1 KWPPIMPSAACTTG
15 LICARF
21 NTPRSAAVLVFRTLF
36 SKSLT
41 RERKRMANEQ
51 DLGLSR
57 RDFVQSAV
65 SGAAL
70 AAVPIGVFAA
80 TPAKEADKAAVL
92 AQIPKMH
99 AANIKRLQE
108 WIALPSIAAEN
119 RNFPQGPEYMAKLA
133 QDAGFTN
140 VKLVPTSGKS
150 GVFGKI
156 DAGAKTTMAI
166 YFMYDVK
173 QFVPEEWSSPPLE
186 ARLVQKEGLGTVC
199 MGRGAVNQKGP
210 ENSFLSALLAFK
222 AAGKKLPVNLVL
234 VCEGEEEIASP
245 HFHDIVTHPEVLPEL
260 KKCVAVF
267 LPEAGQDRDG
277 GVQVSLGAK
286 GVVELE
292 LISSGEEWGR
302 GPAHDVHSSL
312 EAQVDSPTWHL
323 VQALNTLVEKDGHT
337 PAVEGFFEKA
347 KPLTAAQEQMI
358 KDHAAKTAE
367 STVKKALG
375 VQHWVHDKNWV
386 DSLMLLESR
395 PTINIEGLV
404 AGYTGP
410 GGKTVLPHKAVA
422 KIDMRLVPDMTAAD
436 TLAKLK
442 AHLAKNGF
450 ADIEVNMSGGYN
462 PTTTDGNS
470 KLIQTQL
477 ATYRQLGLDPQL
489 WPRSAGSWPGYVFT
503 DAPLS
508 LPAGHFGLG
517 HGTGAHAPDEYY
529 LIESTNPK
537 VQGLDGA
544 VASFVDYLYALA

>member
-1 KWPPIMPSAACTTG
+1 
-15 LICARF
+15 L
-21 NTPRSAAVLVFRTLF
+21 
-36 SKSLT
+36 
-41 RERKRMANEQ
+41 
-51 DLGLSR
+51 
-57 RDFVQSAV
+57 
-65 SGAAL
+65 L
-70 AAVPIGVFAA
+70 AAASGS
-80 TPAKEADKAAVL
+80 ADKAAVL

-99 AANIKRLQE
+99 GANIKRLQE

-119 RNFPQGPEYMAKLA
+119 RNYPQGPEYMAKLA
-133 QDAGFTN
+133 REAGFTA
-140 VKLVPTSGKS
+140 VEIIPTSGKP
-150 GVFGKI
+150 GVYGKI
-156 DAGAKTTMAI
+156 DAGAPTTLGV

-186 ARLVQKEGLGTVC
+186 ARLVKKDGLGTVC

-210 ENSFLSALLAFK
+210 ENSFLSALMAFQ

-234 VCEGEEEIASP
+234 VCEGEEEIGSP
-245 HFHDIVTHPEVLPEL
+245 HFHEVVKHPKVLGEL
-260 KKCVAVF
+260 KKCAGVF
-267 LPEAGQDRDG
+267 MPEAGQDRDG

-292 LISSGEEWGR
+292 MISTGEQWGR
-302 GPAHDVHSSL
+302 GPSHDVHSSL

-347 KPLTAAQEQMI
+347 KPLTPAQLAMI
-358 KDHAAKTAE
+358 KEHAAKTSEAMVQR
-367 STVKKALG
+367 SLG
-375 VQHWVHDKNWV
+375 VKHWVHDKNWF
-386 DSLMLLESR
+386 DSLVLLESK

-442 AHLAKNGF
+442 AHLAKHGY
-450 ADIEVNMSGGYN
+450 ADIEVNMSGGYD
-462 PTTTDGNS
+462 PTQTDPNS
-470 KLIQTQL
+470 SLIKTQL
-477 ATYRQLGLDPQL
+477 ATYRTLGVDPQL

-503 DAPLS
+503 GAPLN
-508 LPAGHFGLG
+508 LAAGHYGLG

-529 LIESTNPK
+529 VIESTNPK
-537 VQGLDGA
+537 VQKHNDP
-544 VASFVDYLYALA
+544 

>member
-1 KWPPIMPSAACTTG
+1 MSEDKDRDLSRREFVQGTMSGLALAA
-15 LICARF
+15 A
-21 NTPRSAAVLVFRTLF
+21 PAAVL
-36 SKSLT
+36 
-41 RERKRMANEQ
+41 A
-51 DLGLSR
+51 
-57 RDFVQSAV
+57 AA
-65 SGAAL
+65 SG
-70 AAVPIGVFAA
+70 
-80 TPAKEADKAAVL
+80 KDADKTAVL

-99 AANIKRLQE
+99 AENLKRLQE

-133 QDAGFTN
+133 QDAGFTG
-140 VKLVPTSGKS
+140 VKLIPTSGKP

-156 DAGAKTTMAI
+156 DAGARTTMAI

-173 QFVPEEWSSPPLE
+173 QFIPEEWSSPPLE
-186 ARLVQKEGLGTVC
+186 ARLVQKAALGTVC

-210 ENSFLSALLAFK
+210 ENSFLSALMAFK

-245 HFHDIVTHPEVLPEL
+245 HFHEVIATPDVLAEL
-260 KKCVAVF
+260 KRCVGVF
-267 LPEAGQDRDG
+267 MPEAGQDRDG

-292 LISSGEEWGR
+292 LISSGEKWGR

-337 PAVEGFFEKA
+337 PAVEGFFDKA
-347 KPLTAAQEQMI
+347 IPLTAAQEQMI
-358 KDHAAKTAE
+358 KEHAAKTAE
-367 STVKKALG
+367 ATVKQVLG

-442 AHLAKNGF
+442 AHLAKHGF
-450 ADIEVNMSGGYN
+450 ADIEVNMSGGYDSTQTE
-462 PTTTDGNS
+462 PGS

-477 ATYRQLGLDPQL
+477 ATYRKLGLDPQL

-503 DAPLS
+503 DAPLK

-529 LIESTNPK
+529 LIESSNPK

-544 VASFVDYLYALA
+544 IASFVEYLYALG

>member
-1 KWPPIMPSAACTTG
+1 MTND
-15 LICARF
+15 R
-21 NTPRSAAVLVFRTLF
+21 
-36 SKSLT
+36 
-41 RERKRMANEQ
+41 
-51 DLGLSR
+51 DLEFSR
-57 RDFVQSAV
+57 RDFVQGAV
-65 SGAAL
+65 SSVAL
-70 AAVPIGVFAA
+70 AAVPMGVLSAA
-80 TPAKEADKAAVL
+80 PAKDADKAAVL

-119 RNFPQGPEYMAKLA
+119 RNFPQGPEHMAKLA
-133 QDAGFTN
+133 QEAGFTG
-140 VKLVPTSGKS
+140 VKLIPTAGKP

-156 DAGAKTTMAI
+156 DAGSSTTMAI

-210 ENSFLSALLAFK
+210 ENSFLSALMAFK
-222 AAGKKLPVNLVL
+222 TAGIKLPVNLVL

-245 HFHDIVTHPEVLPEL
+245 HFQEVVRNPEVMAEL
-260 KKCVAVF
+260 KKCAGVF
-267 LPEAGQDRDG
+267 MPEAGQDRDG

-292 LISSGEEWGR
+292 LISSGEKWGR

-312 EAQVDSPTWHL
+312 EAQVDSPSWHL

-358 KDHAAKTAE
+358 KEHAAKTAE
-367 STVKKALG
+367 STVKKMLG

-386 DSLMLLESR
+386 DSLMLLESK

-404 AGYTGP
+404 GGYTGP

-442 AHLAKNGF
+442 AHLAKHGF
-450 ADIEVNMSGGYN
+450 GDIEVNMSGGYN
-462 PTTTDGNS
+462 PTQTDPDS
-470 KLIQTQL
+470 KLIKTQL
-477 ATYRQLGLDPQL
+477 ATYRKLGLDPQL

-537 VQGLDGA
+537 IQGLDGA
-544 VASFVDYLYALA
+544 VASFVEYLYALS

>member
-1 KWPPIMPSAACTTG
+1 
-15 LICARF
+15 
-21 NTPRSAAVLVFRTLF
+21 
-36 SKSLT
+36 
-41 RERKRMANEQ
+41 MANDQEREF
-51 DLGLSR
+51 SR

-70 AAVPIGVFAA
+70 APVPMAVFAA
-80 TPAKEADKAAVL
+80 ASPNDADKAAVL
-92 AQIPKMH
+92 AQVAPMH
-99 AANIKRLQE
+99 AENLRRLQE

-133 QDAGFTN
+133 RDAGFTG
-140 VKLVPTSGKS
+140 VKLIPTSGKP

-156 DAGAKTTMAI
+156 DAGARTTMAI

-186 ARLVQKEGLGTVC
+186 ARLVEKAGLGTVC

-210 ENSFLSALLAFK
+210 ENSFLSALMAFK
-222 AAGKKLPVNLVL
+222 AAGRKLPVNLVL

-245 HFHDIVTHPEVLPEL
+245 HFQEVIKNPEVMAEL
-260 KKCVAVF
+260 KKCVGVF
-267 LPEAGQDRDG
+267 MPEAGQDRDG

-292 LISSGEEWGR
+292 LISSGEKWGR

-323 VQALNTLVEKDGHT
+323 VQALNTLIEKDGHT
-337 PAVEGFFEKA
+337 PAVPGFFDLA
-347 KPLTAAQEQMI
+347 KPLTAAQVQMI
-358 KDHAAKTAE
+358 KEHAAKTSE
-367 STVKKALG
+367 QTVQQSLG
-375 VQHWVHDKNWV
+375 VRHWIRDTNWL
-386 DSLMLLESR
+386 DSLMLLESQ

-442 AHLAKNGF
+442 AHLAKQGF
-450 ADIEVNMSGGYN
+450 ADIEVNMSGGYD
-462 PTTTDGNS
+462 PTQTDPNS
-470 KLIQTQL
+470 KLIQAIL
-477 ATYRQLGLDPQL
+477 ATYRKLGLAPQVL
-489 WPRSAGSWPGYVFT
+489 PRSPGSWPGYRFT
-503 DAPLS
+503 NPPLN
-508 LPAGHFGLG
+508 LAAADFGLG

-529 LIESTNPK
+529 FIDSTNPK
-537 VQGLDGA
+537 
-544 VASFVDYLYALA
+544 

>member
-1 KWPPIMPSAACTTG
+1 M
-15 LICARF
+15 
-21 NTPRSAAVLVFRTLF
+21 
-36 SKSLT
+36 
-41 RERKRMANEQ
+41 
-51 DLGLSR
+51 
-57 RDFVQSAV
+57 
-65 SGAAL
+65 
-70 AAVPIGVFAA
+70 
-80 TPAKEADKAAVL
+80 
-92 AQIPKMH
+92 
-99 AANIKRLQE
+99 
-108 WIALPSIAAEN
+108 
-119 RNFPQGPEYMAKLA
+119 
-133 QDAGFTN
+133 
-140 VKLVPTSGKS
+140 
-150 GVFGKI
+150 
-156 DAGAKTTMAI
+156 
-166 YFMYDVK
+166 
-173 QFVPEEWSSPPLE
+173 
-186 ARLVQKEGLGTVC
+186 
-199 MGRGAVNQKGP
+199 
-210 ENSFLSALLAFK
+210 
-222 AAGKKLPVNLVL
+222 
-234 VCEGEEEIASP
+234 
-245 HFHDIVTHPEVLPEL
+245 
-260 KKCVAVF
+260 
-267 LPEAGQDRDG
+267 PEAGQDRDG

-292 LISSGEEWGR
+292 LISSGEKWGR

-337 PAVEGFFEKA
+337 PAVEGFFEKV
-347 KPLTAAQEQMI
+347 KPLTAVQEQMI
-358 KDHAAKTAE
+358 RDHAAKTAE

-386 DSLMLLESR
+386 DSLILLESR
-395 PTINIEGLV
+395 PTINIEGMV

-436 TLAKLK
+436 TLAKLQ
-442 AHLAKNGF
+442 AHLAKHGF

-462 PTTTDGNS
+462 PNQTAADS

-477 ATYRQLGLDPQL
+477 ATYRKLGVDPQL

-544 VASFVDYLYALA
+544 VASFVEYLYALS

>member
-1 KWPPIMPSAACTTG
+1 MSDRSESLGRREFVQGSVSAVA
-15 LICARF
+15 LAAL
-21 NTPRSAAVLVFRTLF
+21 PAAVL
-36 SKSLT
+36 
-41 RERKRMANEQ
+41 
-51 DLGLSR
+51 
-57 RDFVQSAV
+57 
-65 SGAAL
+65 
-70 AAVPIGVFAA
+70 A
-80 TPAKEADKAAVL
+80 TDASADKAAVL

-119 RNFPQGPEYMAKLA
+119 RNYPQGPEHMAQLA
-133 QDAGFTN
+133 REAGFTG
-140 VKLVPTSGKS
+140 VKLMPTSGKP
-150 GVFGKI
+150 GVFGRL
-156 DAGAKTTMAI
+156 DAGARTTIGI

-186 ARLVQKEGLGTVC
+186 AKLVQKEGLGTVC

-210 ENSFLSALLAFK
+210 ENSFLSALMAFK

-234 VCEGEEEIASP
+234 VCEGEEEIGSP
-245 HFHDIVTHPEVLPEL
+245 HFGEVVMNPEVLAEL
-260 KKCVAVF
+260 KKCVGLF
-267 LPEAGQDRDG
+267 MPEAGQDRDG

-292 LISSGEEWGR
+292 LVSTGEKWGR

-312 EAQVDSPTWHL
+312 EAAVDSPTWHL
-323 VQALNTLVEKDGHT
+323 VQALNTLVKADGHT

-347 KPLTAAQEQMI
+347 RPLSAEQKKMVEE
-358 KDHAAKTAE
+358 HAAKTAE
-367 STVKKALG
+367 ATLKKNLG
-375 VQHWVHDKNWV
+375 VQHWVQDASWV
-386 DSLMLLESR
+386 ESQMLLESQ

-410 GGKTVLPHKAVA
+410 GGKTVLPHRAVA

-442 AHLAKNGF
+442 AHLAKHGYG
-450 ADIEVNMSGGYN
+450 DIEVNMSGGYDPN
-462 PTTTDGNS
+462 QTDKDS
-470 KLIQTQL
+470 RLIQTQL
-477 ATYRQLGLDPQL
+477 ATYRKLGADPQL
-489 WPRSAGSWPGYVFT
+489 WPRSAGSWPGYLFT
-503 DAPLS
+503 NAPLK
-508 LPAGHFGLG
+508 LPAGHFGMG

-544 VASFVDYLYALA
+544 VASFVEYLYALA